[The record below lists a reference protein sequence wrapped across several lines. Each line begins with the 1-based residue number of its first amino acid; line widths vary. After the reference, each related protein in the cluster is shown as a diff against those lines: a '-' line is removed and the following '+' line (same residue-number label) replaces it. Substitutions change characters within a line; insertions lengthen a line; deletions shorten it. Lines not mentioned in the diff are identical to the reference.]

1 MRVFRRAVGAGAIVV
16 AGVILSACTA
26 QPDSPVATPAPTTA
40 TTTPAT
46 ATTTPTTVPVEV
58 TPSAQAAKPAPAKV
72 SACASATKATLE
84 AAVKA
89 NKGMADALLI
99 DGKGLQGINCAES
112 WAYAHFTN
120 EIDGGHILFAY
131 RNGKWVAARGGTAEV
146 CDEIPAAIAKKIC
159 Q

>member
-1 MRVFRRAVGAGAIVV
+1 MV

-40 TTTPAT
+40 TTTPAAPTT
-46 ATTTPTTVPVEV
+46 ATSTPTAPTAVPAQV
-58 TPSAQAAKPAPAKV
+58 TTSAQAAKPAPAKV

-84 AAVKA
+84 AALKA
-89 NKGMADALLI
+89 NKGMAEALLI
-99 DGKGLQGINCAES
+99 DRKGLQGINCAES
-112 WAYAHFTN
+112 WAYTHFTN